1 MATLE
6 EPSVDTFIFGAH
18 FAMRHVRNSR
28 VIQKLRVVLQDESL
42 AAAQQGLLWF
52 QGVIILV
59 RRQKKVCMVKITLS
73 FSVPLH

>member
-1 MATLE
+1 
-6 EPSVDTFIFGAH
+6 
-18 FAMRHVRNSR
+18 MRHVRNSR

-59 RRQKKVCMVKITLS
+59 RRQKSMYGENHFILFRSPSLK
-73 FSVPLH
+73 